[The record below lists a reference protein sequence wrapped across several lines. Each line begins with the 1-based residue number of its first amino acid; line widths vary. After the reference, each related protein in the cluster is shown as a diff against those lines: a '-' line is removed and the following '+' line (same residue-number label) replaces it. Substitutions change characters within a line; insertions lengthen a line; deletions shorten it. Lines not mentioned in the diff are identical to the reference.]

1 MAKPRTIANL
11 VSKNNEKEDKTLS
24 KEEVKETKRI
34 KIAGNAVVLTSKLKL
49 DTIKKLEKYVPG
61 ALVLVSTEDNEEREI
76 FRIATGKT
84 GSISKYGV
92 SFATADKDG
101 FATITTNIPE
111 DVTDKKV
118 YVKDNFATILLML
131 KDIEAVAETTLAE
144 FEADYAKLDEEIEE
158 V

>member
-49 DTIKKLEKYVPG
+49 DTIKKLEKYIPN

-76 FRIATGKT
+76 FRVATGKT

>member
-24 KEEVKETKRI
+24 KEVKETKRI

-49 DTIKKLEKYVPG
+49 DTIKKLEKYIPN

-76 FRIATGKT
+76 FRVATGKT

>member
-11 VSKNNEKEDKTLS
+11 VSNNNEKEDKTLS
-24 KEEVKETKRI
+24 KEEVKVTKRI
-34 KIAGNAVVLTSKLKL
+34 KIAGNAIVLTSKLKL

>member
-24 KEEVKETKRI
+24 KEVKETKRI

-49 DTIKKLEKYVPG
+49 DTIKKLEKYVPN

-76 FRIATGKT
+76 FRVATGKT

>member
-24 KEEVKETKRI
+24 KEVKETKRI

-76 FRIATGKT
+76 FRVATGKT

>member
-11 VSKNNEKEDKTLS
+11 VSNNNEKEDKTLS
-24 KEEVKETKRI
+24 KEVKETKRI
-34 KIAGNAVVLTSKLKL
+34 KIAGNAVVLTSKLKF

-76 FRIATGKT
+76 FRVATGKT
-84 GSISKYGV
+84 GSISKYGI

>member
-24 KEEVKETKRI
+24 KEVKETKRI
-34 KIAGNAVVLTSKLKL
+34 KIAGNAIVLTSKLKL
-49 DTIKKLEKYVPG
+49 DTIKKLEKYIPN

-76 FRIATGKT
+76 FRVATGKT

>member
-49 DTIKKLEKYVPG
+49 DTIKKLEKYVPD

-76 FRIATGKT
+76 FRVATGKT
-84 GSISKYGV
+84 SSISKYGI